1 MGNAHWLGRKSRCI
15 EQRVVVEG
23 ELVLQTPAQFG
34 NGDSDNFTDM
44 PLLVDA
50 ADGLSPLLTG
60 ATLAGALRAYLWS
73 REQGDRQPDP
83 KPRMKPITAEEKS
96 LTEVLFGGF
105 KQHDDG
111 EQSALIVD
119 DARSKT
125 YSVQF
130 RDGVRLDPQTRT
142 AYVERFEEDDGQI
155 REKGHLFD
163 MQVWSAGTSFP
174 IRLELLLSAPKRDKD
189 EADDVYEQ
197 RKTEQFTKMKKALL
211 MALQGL
217 SDGGI
222 TLGGRKNRGYG
233 RITVNNWRVKTYDLI
248 SKTGL
253 MNWLETGNNPLQTD
267 PVANLTQTGT
277 FKQFENE
284 DLTDRREYFRMEATF
299 KLDGSLLIRANG
311 LPGSNSPDMVH
322 LSDHEGKPVLS
333 GTSVAGALRQR
344 ARRIVN
350 LVNPNQSSQWLDEL
364 FGNEKMENQ
373 ISNGELKNQYKA
385 SRLIVEE
392 TEITEPQFDLVQNRV
407 AIDRFTG
414 GALDT
419 ALFNEQPV
427 FGKPETRLKINLRLI
442 KPVTPYK
449 PDPQKS
455 DAENKADF
463 EKQQEQ
469 NEKTFQSQIGMLL
482 LLLKDLWTGDL
493 PLGGEVSVGRGRLA
507 GDTAVL
513 TYKQTGKTEEWR
525 LIEGENKQ
533 ITVETEGV
541 TPLQSFVDALHG
553 KEVAHG
559 S

>member
-1 MGNAHWLGRKSRCI
+1 MSNAHWLGRKSRCL
-15 EQRVVVEG
+15 EQRIVVEG
-23 ELVLQTPAQFG
+23 EIVLQTPAHFG
-34 NGDSDNFTDM
+34 DGDSDHFTDM
-44 PLLVDA
+44 QLLVDA

-73 REQGDRQPDP
+73 REQGDRQADP
-83 KPRMKPITAEEKS
+83 EPRVKPITAEEKS

-142 AYVERFEEDDGQI
+142 AYVEHFEDDDGQI

-189 EADDVYEQ
+189 EADDVYKQ
-197 RKTEQFTKMKKALL
+197 RKTEYFTKLKRSLL
-211 MALQGL
+211 TALQGL

-233 RITVNNWRVKTYDLI
+233 RITVNNWRVKTYDLM
-248 SKTGL
+248 SQAGL
-253 MNWLETGNNPLQTD
+253 MDWLERGNRPLQTD
-267 PVANLTQTGT
+267 PVAKLTQTDT
-277 FKQFENE
+277 FKQFEDK
-284 DLTDRREYFRMEATF
+284 DLTDRREYFHMAATF

-311 LPGSNSPDMVH
+311 LPGSKSPDMVH
-322 LSDHEGKPVLS
+322 LSDHDGKPVLS

-344 ARRIVN
+344 ARRILH
-350 LVNPNQSSQWLDEL
+350 LVDPTPEKWQKPHPTKEGEFIRIDHEWLTSL
-364 FGNEKMENQ
+364 FGDEEMR
-373 ISNGELKNQYKA
+373 GDFYA

-392 TEITEPQFDLVQNRV
+392 TQIVKPQFDLVQNRV

-427 FGKPETRLKINLRLI
+427 FGRPETRLFVNVVIRQ
-442 KPVTPYK
+442 P
-449 PDPQKS
+449 
-455 DAENKADF
+455 
-463 EKQQEQ
+463 EKWD
-469 NEKTFQSQIGMLL
+469 IGLLL

-493 PLGGEVSVGRGRLA
+493 PLGGEVSVGRGRLE
-507 GDTAVL
+507 GETAVL
-513 TYKQTGKTEEWR
+513 TYKQTDKTEEWR
-525 LIEGENKQ
+525 LVEGENKQ
-533 ITVETEGV
+533 ITVETESI

-553 KEVAHG
+553 QEVDRE

>member
-1 MGNAHWLGRKSRCI
+1 MSNAHWLGRKSRCI
-15 EQRVVVEG
+15 EQRIVVEG
-23 ELVLQTPAQFG
+23 ELVLQTPAHFG
-34 NGDSDNFTDM
+34 DGDSDNFTDM

-60 ATLAGALRAYLWS
+60 ATLAGALRAYLHS
-73 REQGDRQPDP
+73 REQGYRQPD
-83 KPRMKPITAEEKS
+83 KPGEDT
-96 LTEVLFGGF
+96 LTELLFGGF
-105 KQHDDG
+105 KEDNNG
-111 EQSALIVD
+111 GQSALIVD
-119 DARSKT
+119 DARGNNYT
-125 YSVQF
+125 TQY
-130 RDGVRLDPQTRT
+130 RDGVRLDPTTRT
-142 AYVERFEEDDGQI
+142 AYVERDKDDDGEI
-155 REKGHLFD
+155 RERGHLFD

-174 IRLELLLSAPKRDKD
+174 IRLELLLAVPQHINGNYSKETHFERL
-189 EADDVYEQ
+189 Q
-197 RKTEQFTKMKKALL
+197 KALL
-211 MALQGL
+211 IALQGL

-233 RITVNNWRVKTYDLI
+233 RITVNNWRVKKYDLL
-248 SKTGL
+248 SKAGL
-253 MNWLETGNNPLQTD
+253 MEWLTMGNSPLQD
-267 PVANLTQTGT
+267 APVDELTQTDA

-284 DLTDRREYFRMEATF
+284 DLTDRREYFRMEAAF

-322 LSDHEGKPVLS
+322 LTDHDGKPVLS

-344 ARRIVN
+344 ARRILN
-350 LVNPNQSSQWLDEL
+350 LVYKDEEEAAKWLNNL
-364 FGNEKMENQ
+364 FGDEEMRDNF
-373 ISNGELKNQYKA
+373 YA

-392 TEITEPQFDLVQNRV
+392 TKIEKPQFDLVQNRV

-469 NEKTFQSQIGMLL
+469 NEKTFQSQIGLLL
-482 LLLKDLWTGDL
+482 LLLKDLWAGDL
-493 PLGGEVSVGRGRLA
+493 PLGGEASVGRGRLQ
-507 GDTAVL
+507 GKTAVL
-513 TYKQTGKTEEWR
+513 TYKQTGKTEKWR

-533 ITVETEGV
+533 ITVETESI
-541 TPLQSFVDALHG
+541 TSLQSFVDALHG
-553 KEVAHG
+553 KEAAHE